1 MKGTYQSDND
11 FLLSAVQRGDQ
22 KAFDILFRRYYP
34 MLCAYGH
41 RFVELEDAEEIVEDS
56 LLWIWENRETLVIES
71 SLNSY
76 LFKMVYR
83 RALNK
88 LAYIDATQ
96 RADTRFYEEMQEMLQ
111 DTDYYQIEELAKRI
125 EDAVAALPESYREA
139 FVMHRF
145 RDMSYKEIAETLGV
159 SPKTIDYRIQQALKQ
174 LRVDLKDYLP
184 LLLPLLFP

>member
-1 MKGTYQSDND
+1 MQGTYQSDND

-22 KAFDILFRRYYP
+22 KAFDTLFRRYYP

-88 LAYIDATQ
+88 LAHIDATQ

>member
-22 KAFDILFRRYYP
+22 KAFDTLFRRYYP

-88 LAYIDATQ
+88 LVHIDATQ

>member
-1 MKGTYQSDND
+1 MKETYQSSND
-11 FLLSAVQRGDQ
+11 FLLSAVQHGDL
-22 KAFDILFRRYYP
+22 KAFDTLFRRYYP

-88 LAYIDATQ
+88 LAHIDATQ

-111 DTDYYQIEELAKRI
+111 DTDYYQVEELTRRIEEAI
-125 EDAVAALPESYREA
+125 AALPESYQEA

-174 LRVDLKDYLP
+174 LRTDLKDYLP

>member
-22 KAFDILFRRYYP
+22 KAFDTLFRRYYP

-71 SLNSY
+71 ALNSY

-88 LAYIDATQ
+88 LAHIDATQ

>member
-1 MKGTYQSDND
+1 MKTDRNMED
-11 FLLSAVQRGDQ
+11 MALLSSLRKGEQQ
-22 KAFDILFRRYYP
+22 AFDSLFRKYYP
-34 MLCAYGH
+34 MLCAYAR

-88 LAYIDATQ
+88 LAHIDATQ